1 MDNNLKQNTWKFH
14 KDDYKNEDYSLK
26 EIFEIDLPF
35 WECKQNVVVEKDVE
49 IDRFSQIILD
59 LIDNGFSY
67 YSDIYKFLGIDETSF
82 VNIQFHF
89 LLKNG
94 FIAENDD
101 GSLKVTLE
109 GRNFK
114 NKKRNAK
121 KMETEEFEFLMFD
134 RFNFIKNDMNGEFF
148 DPQKPID
155 KVSAGR
161 MQEFFGYKLIQT
173 HKKETEDEIITIDH
187 VHEPSYR
194 DLQDNRSDFSTFLNS
209 QFKNKT
215 FYDFADT
222 DLKRYKRNIRF
233 VALLYVH
240 NFNQMDIKVDLRQ
253 YNLSV
258 NKFNRKFI
266 KEEKL
271 SKIVTSYFQKNL
283 SKIEKFLTPPE
294 PKKVRIKLGT
304 SKDIKRSLKEL

>member
-1 MDNNLKQNTWKFH
+1 MDNKLKENTWKVH

-49 IDRFSQIILD
+49 IDLFSQIILD
-59 LIDNGFSY
+59 LIDNGFDH

-82 VNIQFHF
+82 VTIQFHF

-94 FIAENDD
+94 FIAETNDN
-101 GSLKVTLE
+101 SLKITME

-114 NKKRNAK
+114 DKKRNAK

-134 RFNFIKNDMNGEFF
+134 RFNFIKNDMNGDYF

-161 MQEFFGYKLIQT
+161 IKEFFGYKLIQT
-173 HKKETEDEIITIDH
+173 HKKAVEDEIVTIDH
-187 VHEPSYR
+187 AHEPSYR

-222 DLKRYKRNIRF
+222 DLKKYKRNIRF
-233 VALLYVH
+233 IALLYVH
-240 NFNQMDIKVDLRQ
+240 DSNQTDIKVDLRQ

-258 NKFNRKFI
+258 NKFDRKFI

-271 SKIVTSYFQKNL
+271 SKIVTSYFQKNQ
-283 SKIEKFLTPPE
+283 SKIEKFLTPPKS
-294 PKKVRIKLGT
+294 KKVTIRLGT
-304 SKDIKRSLKEL
+304 PKDIERILGGS